1 MQLAGMALLQP
12 ELPKQREP
20 LWLEHPY
27 EDAGG
32 EQKPG
37 GGRMAIFDATRLFP
51 RKFKPKPVSAE
62 EQRECKQPLTPK
74 ELLMVTGGPKTIDFG
89 TISVF
94 TNVARNFTVMNELRT
109 SCLVAVEAAD
119 EDELSQSTPASQVI
133 PTGTSAGFDVI
144 FSAEEPCAAWNAG
157 TLARPI
163 PRLTQS

>member
-1 MQLAGMALLQP
+1 MALLQP

-94 TNVARNFTVMNELRT
+94 FVPVMTSLSFASSDFFSFSGALERLNRPGALPLFCASPSSESELDIALPDNT
-109 SCLVAVEAAD
+109 
-119 EDELSQSTPASQVI
+119 
-133 PTGTSAGFDVI
+133 
-144 FSAEEPCAAWNAG
+144 
-157 TLARPI
+157 
-163 PRLTQS
+163 